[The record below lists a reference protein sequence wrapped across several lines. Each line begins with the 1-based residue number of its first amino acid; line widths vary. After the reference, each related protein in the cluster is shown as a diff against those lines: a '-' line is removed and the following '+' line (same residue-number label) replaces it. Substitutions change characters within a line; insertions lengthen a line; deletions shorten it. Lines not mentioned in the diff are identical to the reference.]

1 MSGTVLLHLS
11 TQVSGQPGH
20 GSDHKE
26 GRWEKEAGLEA
37 WMGAERLGSACLRL
51 LTRVI
56 AHVSVDC
63 QAGDVE
69 SLNDVAVPLLS
80 IFNVV

>member
-1 MSGTVLLHLS
+1 MSGRVALHLS
-11 TQVSGQPGH
+11 TQVSEKPGH

-26 GRWEKEAGLEA
+26 ERWEKEAGLEA
-37 WMGAERLGSACLRL
+37 WMEAERLGSVFWRL

-63 QAGDVE
+63 
-69 SLNDVAVPLLS
+69 
-80 IFNVV
+80 

>member
-1 MSGTVLLHLS
+1 MSERAALHLS
-11 TQVSGQPGH
+11 TQVSEQPGH

-26 GRWEKEAGLEA
+26 ERWDKEAQLEA
-37 WMGAERLGSACLRL
+37 QWRLGGGWDKV

-56 AHVSVDC
+56 AHISVHC

-69 SLNDVAVPLLS
+69 SLNDVTVPLLS
-80 IFNVV
+80 VFNVM